1 MMTEQDRGPMT
12 AHHHRA
18 LPALVSL
25 GLSLALGLACKR
37 PETALG
43 ERPVQRVE
51 LVQKVKGM
59 TPGEERA
66 VVAQL
71 AEGLG
76 VPLDRPDEAAGPSR
90 VFRLTLQGGP
100 NPMVG
105 RGLGSTCAISTGLG
119 VLAGALL
126 PGAGLAIWTTWRSAA
141 IAGGVGGL
149 LGLGYG
155 PTWYQHNEALQQ
167 ELGYLPWGF
176 SAQWDVL
183 ERSPRFGEEVVARSS
198 QPLLF
203 GRHTPVLDLKP
214 YLKPL
219 PAESRSEADVRQAS
233 LRAYVEA
240 LVKHFKQKG

>member
-1 MMTEQDRGPMT
+1 MEALP
-12 AHHHRA
+12 HRA
-18 LPALVSL
+18 LTFL
-25 GLSLALGLACKR
+25 GLIGLVLMLGTACKR
-37 PETALG
+37 PETAIR

-59 TPGEERA
+59 THEEERA
-66 VVAQL
+66 LLAQL
-71 AEGLG
+71 SEGFG
-76 VPLDRPDEAAGPSR
+76 VPLEPPEEAMGPVR
-90 VFRLTLQGGP
+90 VFRLTLSGGP

-105 RGLGSTCAISTGLG
+105 RGLGSTCAISTGVG

-126 PGAGLAIWTTWRSAA
+126 PAAGLTMWTTWRSAA
-141 IAGGVGGL
+141 IAGGIGGV

-155 PTWYQHNEALQQ
+155 PMWYKHNWALQQ

-176 SAQWDVL
+176 SAEWDVL
-183 ERSPRFGEEVVARSS
+183 ERSSRFGEEVVARSG

-219 PAESRSEADVRQAS
+219 PTGSQSEADIRQAS
-233 LRAYVEA
+233 LNAYVEA
-240 LVKHFKQKG
+240 LVKHFQKKE